1 MDKLKLW
8 IKTLIVSLIQIV
20 TYLAIC
26 EIALNIRHHFI
37 STKPD
42 LAWGLFYYHSFYL
55 FCILVV
61 FGNFISSILSQRG
74 KNISW
79 VIFACSLLI
88 FATFVGMCIQYT
100 PYRSGLLLV
109 SALIA
114 LLIRVFIFSKE
125 TVRHSDV

>member
-1 MDKLKLW
+1 MDKRKLW

-20 TYLAIC
+20 MYLAIC
-26 EIALNIRHHFI
+26 NIALNIRHHFI

-42 LAWGLFYYHSFYL
+42 LAWGVLNYHSFYL
-55 FCILVV
+55 FCFLVV
-61 FGNFISSILSQRG
+61 FGNFISTILFQRG

-79 VIFACSLLI
+79 IIFACSLLI
-88 FATFVGMCIQYT
+88 FAIFVGMSGFQYT

-114 LLIRVFIFSKE
+114 LLIGVLLFRK
-125 TVRHSDV
+125 RL